1 MPPLKGSEIL
11 RWFLRLSIAGCLK
24 HRSLIEIVK
33 SRGGPHSKLG
43 VCDSLPEASSALRD
57 FSDSWLAIPGFRGRS
72 LRRQCLGPFLQV
84 PKKRG
89 QRYAQVDCNLVDVL
103 EAQVALAAL
112 NRPHKRAVD
121 AAFVGKSLLRVVL
134 LRPQL
139 SDSLTQSLQE
149 HIGRSFFH
157 VRKCC

>member
-11 RWFLRLSIAGCLK
+11 RCILRLSIAGCLK

-33 SRGGPHSKLG
+33 GRGGPHPKPGACGLLPD
-43 VCDSLPEASSALRD
+43 DSCVLRD
-57 FSDSWLAIPGFRGRS
+57 FSDSRLAIPGFGGRGLRS
-72 LRRQCLGPFLQV
+72 QCLGLILQV
-84 PKKRG
+84 PKKRR

-112 NRPHKRAVD
+112 DRPHKRAMD
-121 AAFVGKSLLRVVL
+121 AAFVGKSLLRMAL

-139 SDSLTQSLQE
+139 SDPLTQSLQE

-157 VRKCC
+157 VRECC